1 MGRPRS
7 EQAHQA
13 ALDATVELLLA
24 SGVEGVTLDEVAAR
38 SGVAKSTLY
47 RHFGT
52 REGLI
57 TTAASA
63 RCIVE
68 YPTPDSGSLANDLRF
83 LFDRFLEA
91 EAEHHV
97 SDLLPLLID
106 AAKRAPEINTIVEA
120 IFTERRRPILTVLQL
135 AQLRGEIGADLDL
148 ETALAI
154 VTGPFTFRRLVE
166 GKEVTPAFAETVLVA
181 AIAGLR
187 ATAGA
192 TMPPWSNAMSSVES
206 WSPVAPNP

>member
-1 MGRPRS
+1 MARPRS

-13 ALDATVELLLA
+13 ALDATVDLLLA
-24 SGVEGVTLDEVAAR
+24 SGVEGVTLEEVAAR

-47 RHFGT
+47 RHFGS

-57 TTAASA
+57 TAAAST

-68 YPTPDSGSLANDLRF
+68 YPTPDSGSLAEDLRF

-91 EAEHHV
+91 EAKHHV

-106 AAKRAPEINTIVEA
+106 AAKRAPEINSIVES
-120 IFTERRRPILTVLQL
+120 IFAERRRPILTVLQL

-192 TMPPWSNAMSSVES
+192 TVS
-206 WSPVAPNP
+206 